1 MHHCSIVM
9 ENILEEYFG
18 AISQIFVYLPL
29 TCYEILRLLV
39 FWHFPNDFRSVGKL
53 IQILLSLG
61 SIFLSLVEKHDL
73 KDFSGIMPQSW
84 TLGNI
89 GQPKCC
95 FGFIFCLE
103 QRFNEEGG
111 SL

>member
-1 MHHCSIVM
+1 M

>member
-1 MHHCSIVM
+1 MHRCSIVM

-39 FWHFPNDFRSVGKL
+39 FWHFPNDFRSAGIL
-53 IQILLSLG
+53 IQILLSLR
-61 SIFLSLVEKHDL
+61 SIFLSLDEKHDL
-73 KDFSGIMPQSW
+73 KDLSGIMSQSW